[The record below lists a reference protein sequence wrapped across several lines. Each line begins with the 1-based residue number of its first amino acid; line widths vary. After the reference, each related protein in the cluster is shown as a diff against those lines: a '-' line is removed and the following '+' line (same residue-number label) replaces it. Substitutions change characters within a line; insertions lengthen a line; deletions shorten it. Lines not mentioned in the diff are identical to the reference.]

1 MEKKY
6 TFQKHVDGE
15 RSPVMWA
22 WVDRVNPEDI
32 VYQIRKFKEGG
43 IEEFY
48 IHPCWTLEVDDYLS
62 DTYMSLVKL
71 ASETAESLGMK
82 YSIYDDYCWAS
93 GFCAGKAIE
102 KYPEGRMTMMRRYKH
117 DSQAGEPVEIW
128 FKGKLLA
135 VQVEYCDKQRRRE
148 DITDKVRVEIFGNE
162 EGGRIFWD
170 NANCCAAKV
179 WAFCRYYPE
188 AIGAGGKWAPF
199 AQNITGGTDVMN
211 PKAVQTFLEVNNEV
225 FKKELGDKF
234 GTHIRR
240 VFTDETSLA
249 SMLDFMIDFDRF
261 PYSDIIEEEFY
272 KEHGYPIREHF
283 IALTEDYETD
293 EDIRVR
299 YDYYQTC
306 CRLFV
311 TSYLDQYA
319 DWCHKNG
326 LLLTGHMS
334 GEEELF
340 WHVLQM
346 GDFYEAL
353 SRFDVPG
360 VDTILTK
367 LFMNDEDFLYM
378 VKPVISVAKFDNRDH
393 ILCETFSGSGWDTT
407 LEDMKRI
414 MNRLLTFGVNY
425 IMYMTAGFSS
435 NECLKAF
442 PVGYPPSHGYNNP
455 LFRHYPT
462 LTDYTAVRS
471 SLLAQTRPGGSALL
485 FLPNA
490 DARVHLKESL
500 GKNKLNKC
508 WHDCTLAMQ
517 KASVE
522 HDIFFEPLAKETA
535 AENGKLTLRGYTY
548 DTLIL
553 PYVRCSDQTSLDML
567 EKFCR
572 QGGSVVFI
580 DAFPYLAA
588 DTGKHYDFAS
598 ICSLSEAGRSFFKT
612 GEEYA
617 VRREGNVLLIR
628 TGAAKNFVFSRFGE
642 DLCTFVRAQSEPEI
656 LEGVDVPTGVYLAQ
670 RHGEGLDCCLICN
683 DTDAYQ
689 TVTLRVNKNR
699 ELTLLEG
706 MKLRPCRAENGAVT
720 IDVAPHDLPVLL
732 LTAPGVTVDGL
743 PFEAAPV
750 VPDGEQVQ
758 LTLEKNWHFQTHSH
772 NVLPLKMKYLTQ
784 KEPNGILEEEILKL
798 AQTAEVPYASQEF
811 PAGEGLHFGCG
822 YAAFARF
829 EIKELPKYWE
839 LFSEVTGD
847 GEVWINGRRVT
858 GFVPVRE
865 IGVRDSVAEITAL
878 VHTGVNTVVIVN
890 RMPAWKGPHQIPT
903 LLVRGSFRL
912 SGNVIDTWSDAIEP
926 DMYTAQGW
934 RYYGGD
940 SSYHT
945 DFVLDKLPARISVS
959 FETKDTVEVIVN
971 GKSAGICYWMPY
983 QTDITPYCRQGENHL
998 ELRFT
1003 TPLHPTFV
1011 IEEVELVSQGVMI
1024 YHDEAPVQTAGLL
1037 SVPKLDVKY

>member
-6 TFQKHVDGE
+6 TLQKHVDGE
-15 RSPVMWA
+15 RPPVMWA
-22 WVDRVNPEDI
+22 WTDRVNPEDI
-32 VYQIRKFKEGG
+32 VRQIHQFKEAG

-48 IHPCWTLEVDDYLS
+48 IHPSWTLEVDDYLS
-62 DTYMSLVKL
+62 ETYMSWIRL
-71 ASETAESLGMK
+71 ASDTAESLGMK
-82 YSIYDDYCWAS
+82 YSVYDDYCWAS
-93 GFCAGKAIE
+93 GFCAGKVIE
-102 KYPEGRMTMMRRYKH
+102 KYPDGQMTMMRRYRH

-128 FKGKLLA
+128 FRGKLLA

-148 DITDKVRVEIFGNE
+148 DITDRVRVEIFGDE
-162 EGGRIFWD
+162 EGGRIFWE
-170 NANCCAAKV
+170 NENCCAAKV
-179 WAFCRYYPE
+179 WVFCSYYLE

-199 AQNITGGTDVMN
+199 AQNIFGATDVMN

-225 FKKELGDKF
+225 FREKLGDQF

-240 VFTDETSLA
+240 IFTDETSLS
-249 SMLDFMIDFDRF
+249 SMLDLMIDTDRF
-261 PYSDIIEEEFY
+261 PYSIVIEEEFY

-283 IALTEDYETD
+283 IALTQDYETD

-319 DWCHKNG
+319 DWCHKNN

-334 GEEELF
+334 GEEELY

-346 GDFYEAL
+346 GDYYEAL

-367 LFMNDEDFLYM
+367 LFMNDEDFLFA

-407 LEDMKRI
+407 LDDMKRI

-425 IMYMTAGFSS
+425 IMYMTAGFSM
-435 NECLKAF
+435 NECCKAF

-455 LFRHYPT
+455 LFRHYNT

-471 SLLAQTRPGGSALL
+471 SLLAQTRPGGFALL
-485 FLPNA
+485 FLPNV
-490 DARVHLKESL
+490 DARVHLKESM

-522 HDIFFEPLAKETA
+522 HDIFFEPLAKETT
-535 AENGKLTLRGYTY
+535 AENAKLCLRGYTY

-572 QGGSVVFI
+572 QGGQTVFI

-598 ICSLSEAGRSFFKT
+598 VCSLSEEGRSFFT
-612 GEEYA
+612 AGEAYG
-617 VRREGNVLLIR
+617 VYREGNVLLIR
-628 TGAAKNFVFSRFGE
+628 TGAVNRFDFQQFGS
-642 DLCTFVRAQSEPEI
+642 DLCTFVRAGSEPEV
-656 LEGVDVPTGVYLAQ
+656 LEGVHVPGGVYLAQ
-670 RHGEGLDCCLICN
+670 RHGEGIDCCMICN
-683 DTDAYQ
+683 DTDQYQ
-689 TVTLRVNKNR
+689 TVTIRVNK
-699 ELTLLEG
+699 EGALTLLEG
-706 MKLRPCRAENGAVT
+706 VKLRSCCAKDRIVT
-720 IDVAPHDLPVLL
+720 IEAAPHDLPVLI
-732 LTAPGVTVDGL
+732 LTAPGVVVDGL
-743 PFEAAPV
+743 QTEDAPV
-750 VPDGEQVQ
+750 LPVGEKVQ
-758 LTLEKNWHFQTHSH
+758 ILLEKNWHFQTHRH
-772 NVLPLKMKYLTQ
+772 NVLPLKMKYLTM
-784 KEPNGILEEEILKL
+784 KEPNGILEEEILTL

-811 PAGEGLHFGCG
+811 PAGEGLNFGCG
-822 YAAFARF
+822 YAAFGRF
-829 EIKELPKYWE
+829 EIKEIPEYLE
-839 LFSEVTGD
+839 IFSEVTDD
-847 GEVWINGRRVT
+847 GEVWINGKRVSS
-858 GFVPVRE
+858 FIPVRE
-865 IGVRDSVAEITAL
+865 IGVRDSVADIRAF
-878 VHTGVNTVVIVN
+878 VHRGINTVVIVN

-903 LLVRGSFRL
+903 LMVRGSFRL
-912 SGNVIDTWSDAIEP
+912 HNHVIDVWSDEIEP
-926 DMYTAQGW
+926 DMYTLQGW

-945 DFVLDKLPARISVS
+945 DFTLEKMPSHISVS
-959 FETKDTVEVIVN
+959 FETKDTVEVIIN
-971 GKSAGICYWMPY
+971 GESAGICYWMPY
-983 QTDITPYCRQGENHL
+983 KVDITPYCKKGENHL

-1037 SVPKLDVKY
+1037 SIPNLDVFY